1 MTKTIQLVFPEYRY
15 RWPMRFIADSVTFCK
30 SSAEIEISPTTSFGA
45 DKWMIEE
52 RFFMS
57 SYNSI
62 RMFVVE
68 QLHEQLTSQ
77 AFFRDVDYY
86 MFDANIL
93 ESGSVTSCLMSGVK
107 YEEDKIV
114 FTIRNKVE
122 RVAGKT

>member
-1 MTKTIQLVFPEYRY
+1 
-15 RWPMRFIADSVTFCK
+15 
-30 SSAEIEISPTTSFGA
+30 
-45 DKWMIEE
+45 MIEE